1 MTAPADRAA
10 PAAAPSPP
18 AGGADPARAR
28 LEALYVAHA
37 VAVHAY
43 ARRRTDPASAEDL
56 VAETFLVAWR
66 RLDRVPADAL
76 PWLYATAGRLLA
88 NHRRG
93 EARRA
98 ALAARVGRE
107 RAVVAGIGG
116 AAAGGTELS
125 DDGERLLRGLAALR
139 PADREALLLTAWEG
153 LEPARAATAMGCTKA
168 TFHVRLHRARRRL
181 EAALERE
188 RAAAEVQASAG
199 RATGGGVDADAA
211 AASGSIEEA
220 RT

>member
-1 MTAPADRAA
+1 MTAPADRA
-10 PAAAPSPP
+10 
-18 AGGADPARAR
+18 R
-28 LEALYVAHA
+28 LEALYAEHA

-98 ALAARVGRE
+98 ALTARIGRE
-107 RAVVAGIGG
+107 RAVVAGIAGVG
-116 AAAGGTELS
+116 VAAAGAGGGAEVS
-125 DDGERLLRGLAALR
+125 DDGERLLRALAALR
-139 PADREALLLTAWEG
+139 PVDREALLLTAWEG
-153 LEPARAATAMGCTKA
+153 LEPARAAAAAGCSKA

-181 EAALERE
+181 AAALERE
-188 RAAAEVQASAG
+188 QAAA
-199 RATGGGVDADAA
+199 GVVAPG
-211 AASGSIEEA
+211 SGSGAAGTTPGPIEEA
-220 RT
+220 RA